1 VGDEPCF
8 FIALPDTLFGV
19 VPLNASKLLAE
30 WERELDPLKDLLGFA
45 EFMFT
50 DDRSD
55 WFVREHFV
63 VPSWTS
69 VELMRAAA
77 HHPEAVSIFS
87 AARDVRIHFSEPP
100 HDPGS
105 DSVAALVDHDH
116 LRGAAL
122 PLLYG
127 LAIVTTSMS
136 DVSYH
141 ARNTRRALS
150 ELARDGGANSAT
162 S

>member
-8 FIALPDTLFGV
+8 FIALPEPLFDV
-19 VPLNASKLLAE
+19 VPLNASNLLAE
-30 WERELDPLKDLLGFA
+30 WERELDPLKDLLEFA

-63 VPSWTS
+63 VPSWTT
-69 VELMRAAA
+69 VDLMRTVAN
-77 HHPEAVSIFS
+77 HPETITIFS
-87 AARDVRIHFSEPP
+87 AARDVQVHSSEPP
-100 HDPGS
+100 HDPRS

-136 DVSYH
+136 EVSYH

-150 ELARDGGANSAT
+150 ELAREGGARGNG
-162 S
+162 